1 MTMRATVLNSQCDRL
16 LVLAH
21 ETNQT
26 VRVVYPDSCRFRPG
40 NLVCIRY
47 NGIMTASIPPQI
59 AGDRITLIP
68 WFGPFHNQCR

>member
-1 MTMRATVLNSQCDRL
+1 MRATVLNSQCDRL
-16 LVLAH
+16 LVLDH

-26 VRVVYPDSCRFRPG
+26 VRVVYPEACRFRPG

-47 NGIMTASIPPQI
+47 NGIMTASSPPQI

>member
-1 MTMRATVLNSQCDRL
+1 MRATVLNSQCDRL
-16 LVLAH
+16 LVLDH

-47 NGIMTASIPPQI
+47 NGI
-59 AGDRITLIP
+59 TLIP